1 MLRPHRPTGHQFGLL
16 TFTAAGCR
24 WLRRLRRLR
33 GWDFGALGG
42 RVFQAARS
50 GGGATGAGGVKHAR
64 AGENEWSGEG
74 SFEGSP
80 PGSQDVVDLLLQLA
94 APAALLLQLLS
105 QRLGVVL
112 LLQFPQLLL

>member
-1 MLRPHRPTGHQFGLL
+1 MAEEAEEAEGVGFWGSGRASLP
-16 TFTAAGCR
+16 GCEVR
-24 WLRRLRRLR
+24 
-33 GWDFGALGG
+33 
-42 RVFQAARS
+42 
-50 GGGATGAGGVKHAR
+50 GGGATGAGGVKHAL

>member
-1 MLRPHRPTGHQFGLL
+1 M
-16 TFTAAGCR
+16 
-24 WLRRLRRLR
+24 
-33 GWDFGALGG
+33 
-42 RVFQAARS
+42 
-50 GGGATGAGGVKHAR
+50 GGATGAGGVKHTR